1 MKPYRETDSN
11 TSCPNASRNFR
22 ACSRSFISVSAVSSV
37 YGEDESL
44 LSKRDPASRKV
55 VWRELNGHLVAN
67 KKVNLPGDKPSG
79 GTAQAL
85 MASRLIKLNIEIAIS
100 AFFENDSSCFD
111 DIFLFLGHG
120 IGALI

>member
-1 MKPYRETDSN
+1 MKPYRETHSN
-11 TSCPNASRNFR
+11 TSCPNASRNFS

-44 LSKRDPASRKV
+44 LSKRYPASRKA
-55 VWRELNGHLVAN
+55 VWRKLNSHLVAN

-85 MASRLIKLNIEIAIS
+85 VTSRFFKLNIEEAIS
-100 AFFENDSSCFD
+100 AFLENDSSRFD
-111 DIFLFLGHG
+111 NIFLFLGHE
-120 IGALI
+120 IEALI